1 MSTPASARGTTG
13 SARGTIG
20 SVSDTEASQP
30 TTQAAESVP
39 PIITVVGATA
49 TGKSDLALD
58 LADHLGGEIVNT
70 DAMQFYRGMDIGT
83 AKLPP
88 AQRRGIDHH
97 LIDILDVTDEANV
110 QTFQEQARTAIAE
123 IRARGH
129 RPILVGGSGLY
140 ARAATDR
147 LDFPGTDATVRS
159 RLEGEVDADR
169 WAAHAR
175 LADLDPVAAEKITVN
190 DVRRI
195 VRALEVIE
203 LTGRPF
209 TASLPEY
216 TEIEPTIHIG
226 LALDRHAL
234 HDRIARRVD
243 LMWEAGW
250 VDEVRTL
257 LDRGLA
263 SGKTASRA
271 IGYAQIQ
278 DYLAGTIDADAARES
293 TTVRTRQFAR
303 RQDTWFRR
311 DPRITWIDSGV
322 TDAGA
327 RLKAAQSIVRL
338 ES

>member
-1 MSTPASARGTTG
+1 MGTPASERGTT
-13 SARGTIG
+13 G
-20 SVSDTEASQP
+20 SVSDTEASQR
-30 TTQAAESVP
+30 TTQGADTIP

-83 AKLPP
+83 AKLSP
-88 AQRRGIDHH
+88 AERRGIDHH

-110 QTFQEQARTAIAE
+110 QTFQAQARAAIAE

-147 LDFPGTDATVRS
+147 LDFPGTDPTVRS
-159 RLEGEVDADR
+159 RLEAEVDADR

-226 LALDRHAL
+226 LALDRHTL

-243 LMWEAGW
+243 LMWDAGW

-278 DYLAGTIDADAARES
+278 DYLAGALDAGAARES
-293 TTVRTRQFAR
+293 TIVRTRQFAR

-322 TDAGA
+322 SAAGA
-327 RLKAAQSIVRL
+327 QLEAALSIVRL

>member
-1 MSTPASARGTTG
+1 MSTPASARGTT
-13 SARGTIG
+13 G

-30 TTQAAESVP
+30 TTQAADTIP

-327 RLKAAQSIVRL
+327 RLEAAQSIVRL

>member
-1 MSTPASARGTTG
+1 MSTPASARGTT
-13 SARGTIG
+13 G

-30 TTQAAESVP
+30 TTQAADTIP

-263 SGKTASRA
+263 E
-271 IGYAQIQ
+271 
-278 DYLAGTIDADAARES
+278 RED
-293 TTVRTRQFAR
+293 RLPGHRLRPDPGLPR
-303 RQDTWFRR
+303 RHHRR
-311 DPRITWIDSGV
+311 RCRPRIDDRAHPPVRPPPGHV
-322 TDAGA
+322 VPPRPAHHLD
-327 RLKAAQSIVRL
+327 RLRRHRCRGPAQGSTVDR
-338 ES
+338 

>member
-1 MSTPASARGTTG
+1 MSTPASARGTT
-13 SARGTIG
+13 A
-20 SVSDTEASQP
+20 SVNDTDTSQR
-30 TTQAAESVP
+30 TTQAAETVP

-88 AQRRGIDHH
+88 AQRRGIEHH
-97 LIDILDVTDEANV
+97 LINILDVTDEANV
-110 QTFQEQARTAIAE
+110 QTFQEQARAAIAE

-159 RLEGEVDADR
+159 RLEAEVDADR
-169 WAAHAR
+169 WAAHAK
-175 LADLDPVAAEKITVN
+175 LAGLDPVAAEKITVN

-226 LALDRHAL
+226 LALDRGTL

-243 LMWEAGW
+243 LMWDAGW

-278 DYLAGTIDADAARES
+278 DYLAGTLAADAARES

-322 TDAGA
+322 SDAGA
-327 RLKAAQSIVRL
+327 RLEAALSIVRL
-338 ES
+338 EP

>member
-1 MSTPASARGTTG
+1 MSTPASARGTT
-13 SARGTIG
+13 G

-30 TTQAAESVP
+30 TTQAADTIP

>member
-13 SARGTIG
+13 S
-20 SVSDTEASQP
+20 VSDTEASQS
-30 TTQAAESVP
+30 TTQGADTIP
-39 PIITVVGATA
+39 PVITVVGATA

-110 QTFQEQARTAIAE
+110 QTFQAQARAAIAE

-159 RLEGEVDADR
+159 CLEAEVEADR

-226 LALDRHAL
+226 LALDRGTL

-278 DYLAGTIDADAARES
+278 DYLAGTLDADAARQS

-322 TDAGA
+322 SDAGA
-327 RLKAAQSIVRL
+327 RLNAALSIVRL

>member
-1 MSTPASARGTTG
+1 MRCSSTGAWTSAR
-13 SARGTIG
+13 
-20 SVSDTEASQP
+20 
-30 TTQAAESVP
+30 
-39 PIITVVGATA
+39 
-49 TGKSDLALD
+49 
-58 LADHLGGEIVNT
+58 
-70 DAMQFYRGMDIGT
+70 
-83 AKLPP
+83 
-88 AQRRGIDHH
+88 
-97 LIDILDVTDEANV
+97 
-110 QTFQEQARTAIAE
+110 
-123 IRARGH
+123 
-129 RPILVGGSGLY
+129 
-140 ARAATDR
+140 
-147 LDFPGTDATVRS
+147 RS
-159 RLEGEVDADR
+159 RLLLS
-169 WAAHAR
+169 AAGSTTTSSTSSTSPTKRTSRPSKSRRALRSPRSAPAGTVPSSSAAPASTRAPRPTASTSPAPTRRCAHASKARSTPTGGRPHAR